1 MGNCFSQEHKDKYI
15 PRRIS
20 IITPKYLNDVSLC
33 TQEIH
38 ADNNRNAQFRM
49 QTNTHNT
56 HNTDNTSN
64 TSNNCNNSNIVVLN
78 EGYNPYDLG
87 LGLANTNGFLTGILV
102 GELLDDC

>member
-38 ADNNRNAQFRM
+38 ADNKRNAQFRM

-56 HNTDNTSN
+56 DNT
-64 TSNNCNNSNIVVLN
+64 CNNSNIVVLN